1 MSSTLRAGG
10 GEAALRVALFQF
22 APRLGDRAANLA
34 TIATGLA
41 GLDAELVVLPELA
54 TSGYALPDR
63 EAALA
68 LAETPTGGP
77 GLAALQ
83 ALAESRRTAIAVG
96 LPLSEGDRLYN
107 AAALLRPGEA
117 PVFYRKLHL
126 FDREQQLFDPGD
138 RPPAVTPV
146 GALRVGLMI
155 CFDWVFPE
163 VTRCL
168 ALAGADLIAHPSN
181 LVLPGL
187 AQGAM
192 ATRALENGVFAATAN
207 RVGEEAF
214 PDGERLRFTGGSQL
228 LDPRGRPL
236 LAFSAEETRGE
247 AVAIRPAAARDKR
260 LTARNHL
267 LADRRPALYTG
278 LLEGGAP
285 DHAGDA

>member
-1 MSSTLRAGG
+1 LTSTARAGDAG
-10 GEAALRVALFQF
+10 AALRVGLFQF

-34 TIATGLA
+34 TIAAGLA
-41 GLDAELVVLPELA
+41 AIDAELVVLPELA

-63 EAALA
+63 ETALA
-68 LAETPTGGP
+68 LAESPAGSP
-77 GLAALQ
+77 GLTALQ
-83 ALAESRRTAIAVG
+83 ALAESRGTALAVG
-96 LPLSEGDRLYN
+96 LPLREGERLYN

-126 FDREQQLFDPGD
+126 FDREALLFDPGD
-138 RPPAVTPV
+138 RPPAVTAV

-163 VTRCL
+163 VARCL

-192 ATRALENGVFAATAN
+192 ATRAIENGVFAATAN

-236 LAFSAEETRGE
+236 LAFSAEESRGGAVTLVPAE
-247 AVAIRPAAARDKR
+247 ARNKR
-260 LTARNHL
+260 LTPRNHL
-267 LADRRPALYTG
+267 LADRRPALYAG
-278 LLEGGAP
+278 LLGDGTP
-285 DHAGDA
+285 DRAGDA

>member
-1 MSSTLRAGG
+1 MTATPSAGG
-10 GEAALRVALFQF
+10 GEATLRVGLLQF

-34 TIATGLA
+34 AIAAGLA
-41 GLDAELVVLPELA
+41 ALEADLVVLPELA

-63 EAALA
+63 AAAQA
-68 LAETPTGGP
+68 LAESPAGSP

-83 ALAESRRTAIAVG
+83 ALAESRRMAIAVG
-96 LPLSEGDRLYN
+96 LPLSEGERLYN
-107 AAALLRPGEA
+107 AAALLRPGVA

-126 FDREQQLFDPGD
+126 FDREKQLFDPGD
-138 RPPAVTPV
+138 RPPAVTAV
-146 GALRVGLMI
+146 GGLRVGLMI

-163 VTRCL
+163 VARCL

-192 ATRALENGVFAATAN
+192 ATRALENGLFAATAN
-207 RVGEEAF
+207 RVGEETF

-236 LAFSAEETRGE
+236 LSFSSAETCGG
-247 AVAIRPAAARDKR
+247 AVAIAPAEARDKR
-260 LTARNHL
+260 LTPRNHL
-267 LADRRPALYTG
+267 LADRRPALYAG
-278 LLEGGAP
+278 LLDDGAP
-285 DHAGDA
+285 TRAGDA